1 MGAVAVV
8 VYTQLELVRAQA
20 EQVAAVQADLLA
32 LLQTVQLIQVV
43 AVAAQVTPALEV
55 PAVAVS

>member
-1 MGAVAVV
+1 MGAVVVV

-20 EQVAAVQADLLA
+20 EQAAAAQADLLA